1 MVLKSREKILIFLVL
16 IAVAI
21 WAFDHFYYSPQKKKI
36 SQLKEEIKSADLRL
50 KESPLFIQGVED
62 MESEVSRL
70 EKELQGLIERMLKG
84 EESRA
89 LLKHLARDSYRLQMK
104 LISLDLQ
111 EERISPPEEGKA
123 TSPFQ
128 YRKVTALMVLNSTYS
143 ALEAYLKSIEEL
155 PFLVT
160 VDHLQVERNDDG
172 TFPLLKVTMGLNV
185 LVMSVSEGGS
195 K

>member
-1 MVLKSREKILIFLVL
+1 MVLKSREKVLIFLVL

-36 SQLKEEIKSADLRL
+36 SQLKEEINSADLRL
-50 KESPLFIQGVED
+50 KESPLFIQGVEN

-89 LLKHLARDSYRLQMK
+89 LLKHLARDSDRLQMK
-104 LISLDLQ
+104 LISLDLR
-111 EERISPPEEGKA
+111 EESISPPEEEKA
-123 TSPFQ
+123 TSLFQ

-160 VDHLQVERNDDG
+160 VDHLQVERNNG

-185 LVMSVSEGGS
+185 LVMSVSEGGA

>member
-1 MVLKSREKILIFLVL
+1 VL

-50 KESPLFIQGVED
+50 KESPLFIQGVEN

-104 LISLDLQ
+104 LVSLDLR
-111 EERISPPEEGKA
+111 EERISPPEEEKA

-185 LVMSVSEGGS
+185 LGMSVSEGGA

>member
-1 MVLKSREKILIFLVL
+1 MVLKSREKILIFLVF

-21 WAFDHFYYSPQKKKI
+21 WAFDHFYYEPQKKKI

-50 KESPLFIQGVED
+50 KESPLFVQGVEN
-62 MESEVSRL
+62 MESEVSRM

-89 LLKHLARDSYRLQMK
+89 FLKHLARDSDRLQMK
-104 LISLDLQ
+104 LVSLDIQ
-111 EERISPPEEGKA
+111 EEMIAPPEEEKT

-128 YRKVTALMVLNSTYS
+128 YKKVTAQMVLNSTYT

-160 VDHLQVERNDDG
+160 VDHLQIERNNG
-172 TFPLLKVTMGLNV
+172 ALTLLKVTMILNV
-185 LVMSVSEGGS
+185 LIMSVSEGGGR
-195 K
+195 

>member
-1 MVLKSREKILIFLVL
+1 
-16 IAVAI
+16 
-21 WAFDHFYYSPQKKKI
+21 
-36 SQLKEEIKSADLRL
+36 
-50 KESPLFIQGVED
+50 
-62 MESEVSRL
+62 
-70 EKELQGLIERMLKG
+70 MLKG

-160 VDHLQVERNDDG
+160 VDHLQLERNDG
-172 TFPLLKVTMGLNV
+172 ISPLLKVTMGLNV